1 MTATAIDTLMV
12 RGALTPKDAIDW
24 AMRRWADA
32 HIRVLTPRDSI
43 AVWEVV
49 PNSRT
54 WKVTATVE
62 VGRP

>member
-12 RGALTPKDAIDW
+12 RGALTPKDAVDW

-32 HIRVLTPRDSI
+32 HIRVLTPRDQ
-43 AVWEVV
+43 VHVREVV

-54 WKVTATVE
+54 WKVTATIE
-62 VGRP
+62 IGR